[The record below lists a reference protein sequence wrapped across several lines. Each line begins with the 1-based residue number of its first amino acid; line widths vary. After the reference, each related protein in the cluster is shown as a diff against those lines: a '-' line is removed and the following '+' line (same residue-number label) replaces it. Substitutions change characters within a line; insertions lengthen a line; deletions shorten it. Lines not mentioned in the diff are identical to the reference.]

1 MEFKQGDAV
10 SAKIGNLDWQV
21 GIFQKFSVDE
31 QGHIAAEVIC
41 GSGGKFLAEKIKPLP
56 EASSVGHRVNC
67 AAVPPRYCGKETAV
81 RYVNREGCLHE
92 GVIEEIQATSYQ
104 YRIRTADGSIELLTE
119 VELAIGIDSAL
130 ALEESI

>member
-21 GIFQKFSVDE
+21 GIFQKFTVDE
-31 QGHIAAEVIC
+31 QGQIAAEVIC

-56 EASSVGHRVNC
+56 EAVSAGQRVNC
-67 AAVPPRYCGKETAV
+67 AAVPPRYRIGEDAV
-81 RYVNREGCLHE
+81 RYVNREGRLHE

-104 YRIRTADGSIELLTE
+104 YRIRIANGTIELLTE